1 MGAGS
6 CLTRLGPTQ
15 SCDTLGVRV
24 RRARNPC
31 LRLSSGA
38 SRTHARINA
47 PSRAA
52 PDVICGRF
60 LGFAQTGSGGF
71 AGLLLL
77 VETPD
82 NIELVDATHVQQVLL
97 PGPQYGW
104 AYGGA
109 VGLALDA
116 ALVLAAS
123 QMNFG
128 SDGAGWQF

>member
-1 MGAGS
+1 MLAGHGVDRATS
-6 CLTRLGPTQ
+6 VPDSPSGPNAAATLRSGTDVCLDVNESG
-15 SCDTLGVRV
+15 S
-24 RRARNPC
+24 RR
-31 LRLSSGA
+31 
-38 SRTHARINA
+38 
-47 PSRAA
+47 
-52 PDVICGRF
+52 ICGRF

-82 NIELVDATHVQQVLL
+82 NIELVDATHVQQVFL

-116 ALVLAAS
+116 ALILAAS